1 MSDWK
6 KVWDSRE
13 EKPELV
19 EVVEN
24 SNTVYERRNV
34 QQETRTDPMTGE
46 EITLW
51 VYEQKETDTDTYRQL
66 TSPATQGIMQAISD
80 VELAIAML

>member
-6 KVWDSRE
+6 RVWDSRE
-13 EKPELV
+13 KKPELV
-19 EVVEN
+19 EVAEN
-24 SNTVYERRNV
+24 SNTVYERRGV
-34 QQETRTDPMTGE
+34 QQEVKTDPMTGQE
-46 EITLW
+46 TTLW
-51 VYEQKETDTDTYRQL
+51 VYEQRETDINTYNQL